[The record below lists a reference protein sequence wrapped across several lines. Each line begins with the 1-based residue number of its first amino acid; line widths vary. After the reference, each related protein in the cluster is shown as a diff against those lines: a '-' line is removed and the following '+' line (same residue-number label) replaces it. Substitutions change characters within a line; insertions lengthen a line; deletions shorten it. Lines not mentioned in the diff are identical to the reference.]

1 MLYGWQCP
9 PSKAEKYLR
18 SLLAKMV
25 LLIEVVKPARESGQ
39 PSEEKDMNL
48 SVLPRPKGRKYLT
61 IVKSYRDPVTKKTK
75 IKTIQSL
82 GYLDKLEEEYDD
94 PIAHFKEVA
103 RQMTADE
110 RARDKAT
117 IEISFA
123 ERIPEGSVGM
133 KNFGYAVLMKVYHE
147 LGIDEFLKA
156 KMIREEFKFNTNSI
170 MILLA
175 ISRILYP
182 GSKKKAFEGKDRFF
196 ERFDFTL
203 DDVYRALTHFDK
215 VSEDMQ
221 RFIHGRIRQ
230 NYGSDTSVIYYDVT
244 NYYFEISKQD
254 ELRKYGG
261 KPKQN
266 RKKPIVQMGLAMDK
280 DGVPIHYEL
289 FPGNKLDKETFRSVI
304 GEVRKTYGTDRII
317 VVADMGIITGD
328 NIYYLVDKKPEQP
341 RNGYVFSFSVRG
353 GAKAFK
359 DYVIDQAGYKDKS
372 GNPVTEDSDFVIKS
386 RRVRREINVTMIS
399 GRTQKT
405 KHVYEKQVVFW
416 SRKYFLKARAE
427 RAELIAKAER
437 LVVEPG
443 KYTKATSYGAAAYV
457 DNLEFDK
464 STGEVSLAK
473 GDALAINYDKIR
485 EEEKYDGYYAIVTSE
500 FDMPD
505 AEIVDTYR
513 GLWEIEETFK
523 ITKSDLEARPVYVRD
538 YDHIDAHFLTCFIAL
553 TILRLIQKKTGKK
566 YSAETI
572 IDTLRKIECL
582 NEHENIYMFGHRSE
596 VSNALGDAF
605 GLDFSMKRLR
615 LADIKKILG
624 DVKK

>member
-1 MLYGWQCP
+1 
-9 PSKAEKYLR
+9 
-18 SLLAKMV
+18 
-25 LLIEVVKPARESGQ
+25 
-39 PSEEKDMNL
+39 MNL
-48 SVLPRPKGRKYLT
+48 SVCPRPNGRKYLT
-61 IVKSYRDPVTKKTK
+61 IAKSYRDPVTKKTRTK
-75 IKTIQSL
+75 QIIAL

-94 PIAHFKEVA
+94 PITHFREVA

-110 RARDKAT
+110 RARDRAQ

-123 ERIPEGSVGM
+123 ERLPEDAPGM
-133 KNFGYAVLMKVYHE
+133 KNFGYAIPMKVYHE
-147 LGIDEFLKA
+147 LGIDEFLKS
-156 KMIREEFKFNTNSI
+156 KMIREKFDFNTNSI
-170 MILLA
+170 MILLV

-182 GSKKKAFEGKDRFF
+182 GSKKKAFEEKSRFF

-215 VSEDMQ
+215 VSFDLQ
-221 RFIHGRIRQ
+221 RFMHDRVRQ

-304 GEVRKTYGTDRII
+304 GEVRKTYGTGRII

-328 NIYYLVDKKPEQP
+328 NIYYLVDNKPEKP
-341 RNGYVFSFSVRG
+341 KNGYVFSFSVRG

-359 DYVIDQAGYKDKS
+359 DYVLDLEGYRDKAGR
-372 GNPVTEDSDFVIKS
+372 PVTEDTDFMIKS

-405 KHVYEKQVVFW
+405 KYVYEKQVVFW
-416 SRKYFLKARAE
+416 SKKYFLKARAE
-427 RAELIAKAER
+427 RAEVIAKAEG
-437 LVVEPG
+437 LAANPG
-443 KYTKATSYGAAAYV
+443 KYTKATAYGAAAYV
-457 DNLEFDK
+457 DNLDFDK
-464 STGEVSLAK
+464 TTGEVTLAK
-473 GDALAINYDKIR
+473 GDALAVNYDKIR

-500 FDMPD
+500 FEMSD

-538 YDHIDAHFLTCFIAL
+538 EGHIDAHFLTCFIAL

-572 IDTLRKIECL
+572 IDTLRKIECI
-582 NEHENIYMFGHRSE
+582 NEHENIYLFGHRSE
-596 VSNALGDAF
+596 VSDMLGDVF
-605 GLDFSMKRLR
+605 GIDFSMKRLR
-615 LADIKKILG
+615 AVDIKKILG
-624 DVKK
+624 DMKN